1 MKKCFILILL
11 FLSIFIVGCSK
22 NSNKSVI
29 KNIKSIFDKSDGYY
43 LKGNLSI
50 FKNEDNYN
58 YEVDVYFKK
67 DDYYKV
73 ILTNKYN
80 DHTQIILKN
89 DEGVYVL
96 TPALN
101 KSFKFQSDW
110 PNDNSQI
117 YLLDALIKDID
128 NDKEYLFTNL
138 EDKYEFITKVNY
150 PNNSKFVKQKIVFD
164 KKYKLKSVDVYDS
177 DDINV
182 MKFEVN
188 KLNLSYKFSED
199 CFELDSIVINNDI
212 IDDTSETS
220 SLDDIIYPLYL
231 PTGTKLVDESK
242 VKKDNGERVIM
253 TYDGEKSFLLVEETL
268 DVFSEFTVIPS
279 MGEPYQ
285 LLDTLGIMTDNS
297 LSWVSGNTEYYLVSD
312 VMSVS
317 ELLEVAESIVAVP
330 ALK

>member
-1 MKKCFILILL
+1 MRKYLVIILL
-11 FLSIFIVGCSK
+11 FICLFISGCSK
-22 NSNKSVI
+22 DS
-29 KNIKSIFDKSDGYY
+29 DKSDIRNINDLFNKSKGYY
-43 LKGNLSI
+43 LSGNLSI
-50 FKNEDNYN
+50 FNNDDNYT
-58 YEVDVYFKK
+58 YDVDVYYKK

-73 ILTNKYN
+73 ILTNKMN
-80 DHTQIILKN
+80 SHTQIILKK
-89 DEGVYVL
+89 DDRGYVL

-117 YLLDALIKDID
+117 YLLDSLLRDIS
-128 NDKEYLFTNL
+128 NDDEYKFNKS
-138 EDKYEFITKVNY
+138 EDVYEFITKVNY
-150 PNNSKFVKQKIVFD
+150 PKNSKYVSQKITFNSKF
-164 KKYKLKSVDVYDS
+164 KLKGVEVYNNDDVKVMELSVDK
-177 DDINV
+177 I
-182 MKFEVN
+182 
-188 KLNLSYKFSED
+188 NLSYKFD
-199 CFELDSIVINNDI
+199 DNCFDLDSFITANDI
-212 IDDTSETS
+212 TEDTSEMS

-231 PTGTKLVDESK
+231 PAGTKLVEESRID
-242 VKKDNGERVIM
+242 KDNGERVIM

-268 DVFSEFTVIPS
+268 DVFDEFTVIPT

-285 LLDTLGIMTDNS
+285 LLDTLGVMTDNS

>member
-1 MKKCFILILL
+1 MRKYLVIILL
-11 FLSIFIVGCSK
+11 FICLFISGCSK
-22 NSNKSVI
+22 DSDKSVI
-29 KNIKSIFDKSDGYY
+29 RNINDLFNKSKGYY
-43 LKGNLSI
+43 LSGNLSI
-50 FKNEDNYN
+50 FNNDDNYT
-58 YEVDVYFKK
+58 YDVDVYYKK

-73 ILTNKYN
+73 ILTNKMN
-80 DHTQIILKN
+80 SHTQIILKN
-89 DEGVYVL
+89 DDGVYVL

-117 YLLDALIKDID
+117 YLLDSLLRDIS
-128 NDKEYLFTNL
+128 NDDEYKFNKS
-138 EDKYEFITKVNY
+138 EDGYEFITKVNY
-150 PNNSKFVKQKIVFD
+150 PNNSKYVSQKITFNS
-164 KKYKLKSVDVYDS
+164 KFKLKGVEVYNNDDVKVMELSVDK
-177 DDINV
+177 I
-182 MKFEVN
+182 
-188 KLNLSYKFSED
+188 NLSYKFD
-199 CFELDSIVINNDI
+199 DNCFDLDSFITANDI
-212 IDDTSETS
+212 TEDTSEMS

-231 PTGTKLVDESK
+231 PAGTKLVEESRID
-242 VKKDNGERVIM
+242 KDNGERVIM

-268 DVFSEFTVIPS
+268 DVFDEFTVIPT

-285 LLDTLGIMTDNS
+285 LLDTLGVMTDNS

>member
-1 MKKCFILILL
+1 MRKYLVIILL
-11 FLSIFIVGCSK
+11 FICLFISGCSK
-22 NSNKSVI
+22 DSDKSVI
-29 KNIKSIFDKSDGYY
+29 RNINDLFNKSKGYY
-43 LKGNLSI
+43 LSGNLSI
-50 FKNEDNYN
+50 FNNDDNYT
-58 YEVDVYFKK
+58 YDVDVYYKK

-73 ILTNKYN
+73 ILTNKMN
-80 DHTQIILKN
+80 SHTQIILKN
-89 DEGVYVL
+89 DDGVYVL

-117 YLLDALIKDID
+117 YLLDSLLRDIS
-128 NDKEYLFTNL
+128 NDDEYKFNKS
-138 EDKYEFITKVNY
+138 EDVYEFITKVNY
-150 PNNSKFVKQKIVFD
+150 PNNFKYVSQKITFNSKF
-164 KKYKLKSVDVYDS
+164 KLKGVEVYNNDDVKVMELSVDK
-177 DDINV
+177 I
-182 MKFEVN
+182 
-188 KLNLSYKFSED
+188 NLSYKFD
-199 CFELDSIVINNDI
+199 DNCFDLDSFITANDI
-212 IDDTSETS
+212 TEDTSEMS

-231 PTGTKLVDESK
+231 PAGTKLVEESRID
-242 VKKDNGERVIM
+242 KDNGERVIM

-268 DVFSEFTVIPS
+268 DVFDEFTVIPT

-285 LLDTLGIMTDNS
+285 LLDTLGVMTDNS